1 MRIKGG
7 RTGGR
12 GREGRDERRG
22 TNSEEEEAF
31 LPHRDLVI

>member
-12 GREGRDERRG
+12 GRDERRG
-22 TNSEEEEAF
+22 TNSEEEEEAF